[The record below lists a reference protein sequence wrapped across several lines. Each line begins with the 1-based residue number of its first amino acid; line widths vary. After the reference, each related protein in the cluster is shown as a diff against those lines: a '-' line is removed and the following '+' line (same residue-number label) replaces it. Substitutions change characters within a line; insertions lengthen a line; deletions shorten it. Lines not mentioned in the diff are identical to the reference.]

1 RRARSAAINIVP
13 TRTAAPDDLARLQP
27 RFEGRLQGMAV
38 RVPTPNVALLELVAT
53 LGRPSTPGELRQLF
67 VDAASRRHAGLLS
80 VTDEPL
86 VSSDVIGEEASA
98 LVDLELVT
106 CVDDLCRIVAW
117 YDNEWGYAHRLADFL
132 SILGAERSDAS
143 PPEPAPSKSFAV
155 HR

>member
-1 RRARSAAINIVP
+1 
-13 TRTAAPDDLARLQP
+13 
-27 RFEGRLQGMAV
+27 
-38 RVPTPNVALLELVAT
+38 RVPTPNVALLELVTT
-53 LGRPSTPGELRQLF
+53 LSRPSTPGELRQLF
-67 VDAASRRHAGLLS
+67 VEAASRRHAGLLA

-106 CVDDLCRIVAW
+106 CIGDLCRVVAW

-132 SILGAERSDAS
+132 AVLGAEGSVEPS
-143 PPEPAPSKSFAV
+143 SEPATPETLAV